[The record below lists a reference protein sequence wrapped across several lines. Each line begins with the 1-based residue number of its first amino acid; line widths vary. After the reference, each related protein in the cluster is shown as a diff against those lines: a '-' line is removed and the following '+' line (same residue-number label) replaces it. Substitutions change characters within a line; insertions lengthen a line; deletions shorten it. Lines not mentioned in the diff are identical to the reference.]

1 MKYIRNFRD
10 LGGIPAENGRVVKSG
25 CFYRCAT
32 LQEASKEDIAKIQTL
47 GIRIAFDFRDPAEE
61 FPNEKEVYAAANLHR
76 FNYPMA
82 LNNEKLFKL
91 QQNRGIRALFARI
104 TLDDVKDTYRTLPFD
119 NEGYRAVFKAMQ
131 TGNVPFLFHCSAGK
145 DRTGVCAALILT
157 LLGASEE
164 IVLED
169 YMISLKVRD
178 YVARQAGRTIPKPV
192 RSYMLKRLEAL
203 LIVAPELLA
212 AAKEEILK
220 RYGSFEEYFLKEYGI
235 DRKERERLISV
246 YTAPNDK

>member
-10 LGGIPAENGRVVKSG
+10 LGGIPVENGRAVKTG

-32 LQEASKEDIAKIQTL
+32 LQEASKEDIEEIKAL
-47 GIRIAFDFRDPAEE
+47 GVGTAFDFRDPAEE
-61 FPNEKEVYAAANLHR
+61 FPNEKEVYAAANLKR

-91 QQNRGIRALFARI
+91 QQNRGVSALFARI
-104 TLDDVKDTYRTLPFD
+104 TLEDVKDTYRSLPFD

-131 TGNVPFLFHCSAGK
+131 EGNVPFLFHCSAGK
-145 DRTGVCAALILT
+145 DRTGVCAALILA
-157 LLGASEE
+157 LLGADEKV
-164 IVLED
+164 ILQD
-169 YMISLKVRD
+169 YMISLKIRD
-178 YVARQAGRTIPKPV
+178 YVAQQAGREIPKLV

-203 LIVAPELLA
+203 LIVDPQLLA

-220 RYGSFEEYFLKEYGI
+220 RYGNFEEYFLKEYGI
-235 DRKERERLISV
+235 GKEERERLISI
-246 YTAPNDK
+246 YTEPRQ

>member
-10 LGGIPAENGRVVKSG
+10 LGGISVQDGRVVKHG
-25 CFYRCAT
+25 YFYRCAT
-32 LQEASKEDIAKIQTL
+32 LQEASKEDIEEIQTL
-47 GIRIAFDFRDPAEE
+47 GIRTAFDFRDPVEE
-61 FPNEKEVYAAANLHR
+61 FPNEGEIYAAANLTR
-76 FNYPMA
+76 RNYPMA

-104 TLDDVKDTYRTLPFD
+104 TLEDVKDTYRSLPFD

-131 TGNVPFLFHCSAGK
+131 EGNVPFLFHCSAGK
-145 DRTGVCAALILT
+145 DRTGVCAFLILT

-164 IVLED
+164 RILDD
-169 YMISLKVRD
+169 YMISLKIRD
-178 YVARQAGRTIPKPV
+178 YVAQQAGREIPKLV

-203 LIVAPELLA
+203 LIVDPALLA
-212 AAKEEILK
+212 AAKEEVLK

-235 DRKERERLISV
+235 NAEERERLIAI
-246 YTAPNDK
+246 YTEARQ